1 MVSFRAS
8 STLIRVE
15 VLSPEEVKTRITSL
29 HPQSDGLAG
38 RMLRTL
44 LLYLSHTSRT
54 GRIGH
59 LQRDCFVK
67 KRKKDEGNPESL

>member
-15 VLSPEEVKTRITSL
+15 VLSLEEDKTRINSF

-44 LLYLSHTSRT
+44 LLYLSLYRT
-54 GRIGH
+54 RRISASE
-59 LQRDCFVK
+59 
-67 KRKKDEGNPESL
+67 KRSEREMFEVVI

>member
-15 VLSPEEVKTRITSL
+15 VLSLEEVKTRITSHHL
-29 HPQSDGLAG
+29 QSDGLAG

-54 GRIGH
+54 GRIGTSE
-59 LQRDCFVK
+59 
-67 KRKKDEGNPESL
+67 KRSEREMSEIVI

>member
-15 VLSPEEVKTRITSL
+15 VLSLEEDKTRITSL

-44 LLYLSHTSRT
+44 LLYLSLY
-54 GRIGH
+54 IE
-59 LQRDCFVK
+59 D
-67 KRKKDEGNPESL
+67 RKDWDQ